1 VTPFDLQSH
10 STHSDGALPPAQVV
24 ARAAAAGI
32 ELLALTDHDTVDG
45 VQEAAEA
52 AALAGLALSP
62 ATELSS
68 VDGEYEDLHV
78 CGYELDHRNPELLE
92 ALADFRVDRERRVRE
107 MVERLRETGLV
118 LDDAKLRARAEQD
131 RPLGRP
137 HIADAIFAAP
147 ENATRLRDEG
157 VHSRD
162 ALFARYLVPGTA
174 TYVARTRPTVEE
186 AIAII
191 HTAGGVAVWAHPYW
205 DVHDDADVTA
215 AIDRFMTYG
224 LDGVEV
230 FYATHSE
237 AQTRHVH
244 AHCGQAG
251 LLMTGSTDFHG
262 PDHDRFSVFGGFETY
277 GLAPE
282 LGPIGQAASNR
293 SSR

>member
-1 VTPFDLQSH
+1 MTSFDLQSH

-24 ARAAAAGI
+24 ARAGAAGI

-45 VQEAAEA
+45 VQEAVEA
-52 AALAGLALSP
+52 AALAGLTLSP

-68 VDGEYEDLHV
+68 VDGEHEDLHV
-78 CGYELDHRNPELLE
+78 CGYELDHRDADLLA
-92 ALADFRVDRERRVRE
+92 ALADFRVDRERRVRQ
-107 MVERLRETGLV
+107 MVERLREAGLV
-118 LDDAKLRARAEQD
+118 LDDSKLRARAEQD

-137 HIADAIFAAP
+137 HIADAILAAP

-157 VHSRD
+157 IRD
-162 ALFARYLVPGTA
+162 RDGLFARYLVPGTP

-205 DVHDDADVTA
+205 DVHDDAEVVA
-215 AIDRFMTYG
+215 AIDRFVSYG

-244 AHCGQAG
+244 AHCSKAG

-262 PDHDRFSVFGGFETY
+262 PDHDRFGVFGGFETF
-277 GLAPE
+277 GLQPE
-282 LGPIGQAASNR
+282 LGPIGGG
-293 SSR
+293 SSRL